1 MYWFRTGTPLSFI
14 PWIAISLTW
23 LIGGWLL
30 ATHAFRLERR
40 ERVLVGVGLGLVPYL
55 WFSNVLGHWL
65 TPTLT
70 FVLAGIIVLL
80 IGVTFAWRSDRPV
93 LDWRDFEVYRL
104 IIFGLILAWVL
115 FRIGKG
121 ISLFDDRKNLSII
134 STMAAGDIPP
144 HFYMNPAFYF
154 AYHYAFQLFGASMV
168 RLGGLFPWSA
178 FDFSKALMGAYSIL
192 LAYLLGKRYLK
203 TDLGGVVFSAVY
215 TFAMGTRY
223 LLLLLPTRLL
233 NLINTEVQIG
243 LVESSFSYAL
253 TEGLRISEGPP
264 FPFNIAFLNSINSWP
279 RFMGIQAG
287 PSTLAAVVLFL
298 LWLLTFKA
306 KRSYSFILLIIVY
319 SVWGFAWE
327 ATYGLFI
334 LGGLLVILYL
344 WIREKRFFTFSQE
357 SIALIISIPVVIL
370 QGGTI
375 TEKLRN
381 TFFEYVYGISQTT
394 KEITAGFSLRTP
406 LAIPTTHLGKLS
418 LTSPVDMLVAFFEIG
433 PIILFAP
440 LITIWAWKRFRKGD
454 WMIGILIIS
463 SWIGFIIPILFEYSV
478 DRDITRLMAY
488 SFQVWTLLL
497 VIFIWDYAG
506 KWATTLKYA
515 AVLVLSL
522 MVFGGVVIAGTTLTA
537 ASSPVITRG
546 FTDLDAYTSREVW
559 DELPKNSLIFDPSS
573 WRATALTGRLT
584 KSAISSYARLPE
596 WEQLRRDPHLDDLI
610 DSGYDY
616 VYIDE
621 KWWQKISSESRDS
634 LSTPC
639 VQVLLEQQG
648 RNDQFRRLLDISQC
662 IP

>member
-30 ATHAFRLERR
+30 ATHAFRLEKR
-40 ERVLVGVGLGLVPYL
+40 ERLVVGVGLGLVPYL
-55 WFSNVLGHWL
+55 WFSNILGHWL

-80 IGVTFAWRSDRPV
+80 IGAAFAWRGERPA

-104 IIFGLILAWVL
+104 ILIGLVIAWVF

-144 HFYMNPAFYF
+144 HFYMNSAFYF
-154 AYHYAFQLFGASMV
+154 AYHYAFQLFGSSMV

-233 NLINTEVQIG
+233 NTINTKVQIG
-243 LVESSFSYAL
+243 LVDSSFSYAL

-264 FPFNIAFLNSINSWP
+264 FPFSIAFLNSINSWP
-279 RFMGIQAG
+279 RFMGVQAG
-287 PSTLAAVVLFL
+287 PSTLAAVTLFL
-298 LWLLTFKA
+298 IWLLIFKA
-306 KRSYSFILLIIVY
+306 KRSFSFLILIIIF
-319 SVWGFAWE
+319 SVWGLAWE
-327 ATYGLFI
+327 STYGLFI
-334 LGGLLVILYL
+334 LGGLLVILYI
-344 WIREKRFFTFSQE
+344 WIRENKFFTFSQE

-375 TEKLRN
+375 TVKLRN
-381 TFFEYVYGISQTT
+381 AFFEYVYGISQTS
-394 KEITAGFSLRTP
+394 KEVTAGFSFRTP

-418 LTSPVDMLVAFFEIG
+418 LTSPVDMLAAFFEIG

-440 LITIWAWKRFRKGD
+440 LITIWAWQRFRKGD
-454 WMIGILIIS
+454 WMIGILMIS
-463 SWIGFIIPILFEYSV
+463 SWIGFIIPIFLEYSV

-488 SFQVWTLLL
+488 SLQVWTLLL
-497 VIFIWDYAG
+497 VIFIWDYSG

-515 AVLVLSL
+515 GVVVLSL
-522 MVFGGVVIAGTTLTA
+522 MVFGGIVIAGTTLTA

-559 DELPKNSLIFDPSS
+559 DELPENSLIFDPSS

-584 KSAISSYARLPE
+584 RSAISSYKRLPE
-596 WEQLRRDPHLDDLI
+596 WEQLRRDPQLADLV

-616 VYIDE
+616 VYVDE
-621 KWWQKISSESRDS
+621 KWWQKISSENRDS
-634 LSTPC
+634 LSNAC
-639 VQVLLEQQG
+639 VQVISEQQ
-648 RNDQFRRLLDISQC
+648 DQNGEFRRLLDISQC
-662 IP
+662 TP